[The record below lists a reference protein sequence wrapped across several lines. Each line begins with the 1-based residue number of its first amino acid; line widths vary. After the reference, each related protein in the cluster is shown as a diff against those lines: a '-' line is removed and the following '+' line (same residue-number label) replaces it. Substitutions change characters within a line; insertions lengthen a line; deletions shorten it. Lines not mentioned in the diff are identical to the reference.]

1 MNRPGTLSFRF
12 NRFLERHLPRGLY
25 RRSLLI
31 LMVPIVLIQ
40 LITGGLFLDRHWDQ
54 MTKILGRSLSSEIG
68 LVTSLYEQSDKS
80 DAAIK
85 HIDELAAKE
94 LQLSFSVLRNQNL
107 PAQGAIPF
115 YALFDSKMQ
124 KYLARDTGKPFWVD
138 SHAAGN
144 KVEVRIEVEKGLIF
158 RFLADEERAYA
169 AGTPWILGLMLM
181 STVLLSM
188 IAIAFLR
195 KQVSPILDLARA
207 AQAFGLGRD
216 AAAYVPRGAAEVR
229 IAGQSFID
237 MRRRIAR
244 HVDQR
249 TTMLAGVSHD
259 FRTIL
264 TRFKLQL
271 ALLGDI
277 PQSRALKEDVDEM
290 QHMLED
296 YLSFVRGDGN
306 EKAVPVR
313 VAETISAIVASF
325 SRESPKISIRE
336 VPAIVVS
343 LKPNSFRRLLSNILG
358 NAVRYGGK
366 VVVSGE
372 VKSERLWIYVDD
384 DGPGIPLDRRD
395 DAFRPFV
402 RLDGGRTLDKS
413 GSGLGLAIALD
424 IAQAHGGDINLEDSS
439 LGGLRVEIKIP
450 L

>member
-1 MNRPGTLSFRF
+1 MNRPGSIPYRF
-12 NRFLERHLPRGLY
+12 NRFLERYLPRGLY

-68 LVTSLYEQSDKS
+68 LITGLYEQSDKS

-85 HIDELAAKE
+85 HIDELATKE
-94 LQLSFSVLRNQNL
+94 LQLSFSVIRNQKL
-107 PAQGAIPF
+107 PVQGTIPF

-124 KYLARDTGKPFWVD
+124 KYLARDTGKSFWVD

-169 AGTPWILGLMLM
+169 ASTPWILGLMLM
-181 STVLLSM
+181 STILLSM

-216 AAAYVPRGAAEVR
+216 AATYVPRGATEVR

-244 HVDQR
+244 FMEQR
-249 TTMLAGVSHD
+249 TAMLAGVSHD

-277 PQSRALKEDVDEM
+277 PQSRSLKEDVDEM

-306 EKAVPVR
+306 EKSVPVR
-313 VAETISAIVASF
+313 IADTVSAVVSAIN
-325 SRESPKISIRE
+325 REHPKIEARDVPSIL
-336 VPAIVVS
+336 VP
-343 LKPNSFRRLLSNILG
+343 LKPNAFRRLLSNVLG
-358 NAVRYGGK
+358 NAIKYGNR
-366 VVVSGE
+366 VVISGE
-372 VKSERLWIYVDD
+372 VKSDRLWIYVDD
-384 DGPGIPLDRRD
+384 DGPGIPQDRRD

-402 RLDGGRTLDKS
+402 RLDGARTLDKS

-424 IAQAHGGDINLEDSS
+424 IAQAHGGDIELEDSAM
-439 LGGLRVEIKIP
+439 GGLRVEIKIP